1 MKGNAVG
8 STTIKKRFF
17 LSRWANYPIQRE
29 RMQWIRRG
37 KNEISTA
44 QLYPLNREEDSKIHL
59 IIKLDH
65 EFIYSTNIYEILTT
79 RQVTVKAQK
88 T

>member
-1 MKGNAVG
+1 
-8 STTIKKRFF
+8 
-17 LSRWANYPIQRE
+17 
-29 RMQWIRRG
+29 MQWIHRG

-44 QLYPLNREEDSKIHL
+44 QICPLNREEDSKIRTLFWNL
-59 IIKLDH
+59 IIKLEH